1 MVFQNFN
8 LADNKQSSFNIH
20 RSNFTSNYVKL
31 SNARIIGKSINVDDA
46 KLIGTGDDD
55 P

>member
-31 SNARIIGKSINVDDA
+31 SNARIIGKSINVDDD
-46 KLIGTGDDD
+46 KLKGLGDDD

>member
-20 RSNFTSNYVKL
+20 RSNFTSKYVTL
-31 SNARIIGKSINVDDA
+31 SNARIIGKSINVDDL
-46 KLIGTGDDD
+46 KLTGPGNDD